1 MMGPSVWGLSEI
13 VQSEKG
19 PTVIGPSVIGQS
31 EILAQTDGPQR
42 PWAQIVL
49 GQNEIQA
56 SRHPRRKIYTFFPL
70 KLVNMYRYFLKLSLF
85 FLKKLKASFINLLSC
100 FKL

>member
-1 MMGPSVWGLSEI
+1 MIGPSVWGLSEI

-56 SRHPRRKIYTFFPL
+56 AKVPIPL
-70 KLVNMYRYFLKLSLF
+70 IMMDFS
-85 FLKKLKASFINLLSC
+85 
-100 FKL
+100 

>member
-1 MMGPSVWGLSEI
+1 MIGPSVWGLSEI

-56 SRHPRRKIYTFFPL
+56 NNGPL
-70 KLVNMYRYFLKLSLF
+70 SI
-85 FLKKLKASFINLLSC
+85 LKKIKLLSRNWTYN
-100 FKL
+100 FKKDRNSIFYDKLLNF

>member
-1 MMGPSVWGLSEI
+1 MIGPSVWGLSEI

-56 SRHPRRKIYTFFPL
+56 SEQVQQLKIDASDRFP
-70 KLVNMYRYFLKLSLF
+70 KLLNASF
-85 FLKKLKASFINLLSC
+85 FLVTCRFSNEQEVS
-100 FKL
+100 

>member
-31 EILAQTDGPQR
+31 EILAQMDGPKR

-56 SRHPRRKIYTFFPL
+56 YI
-70 KLVNMYRYFLKLSLF
+70 
-85 FLKKLKASFINLLSC
+85 
-100 FKL
+100 

>member
-1 MMGPSVWGLSEI
+1 MGPSVWGLSEI

-31 EILAQTDGPQR
+31 EILAQADGSQR

-56 SRHPRRKIYTFFPL
+56 FFHHFFQKL
-70 KLVNMYRYFLKLSLF
+70 KLLNFCFYVNSNSEKKRPFQ
-85 FLKKLKASFINLLSC
+85 KLKTFPK
-100 FKL
+100 F

>member
-1 MMGPSVWGLSEI
+1 MGPSVWGLSEI

-19 PTVIGPSVIGQS
+19 PTVIGPSVIGPS

-56 SRHPRRKIYTFFPL
+56 KKQIAQNKTHNSQTRVVV
-70 KLVNMYRYFLKLSLF
+70 LVVVQE
-85 FLKKLKASFINLLSC
+85 
-100 FKL
+100 

>member
-1 MMGPSVWGLSEI
+1 MIGPSVWGLSEI

-56 SRHPRRKIYTFFPL
+56 ISGLY
-70 KLVNMYRYFLKLSLF
+70 
-85 FLKKLKASFINLLSC
+85 NLDCLDH
-100 FKL
+100 FKNFQYQL

>member
-1 MMGPSVWGLSEI
+1 MIGPSVWGLSEI

-56 SRHPRRKIYTFFPL
+56 QIKVYTRLIFIVEGDKNCKNMAKIDTL
-70 KLVNMYRYFLKLSLF
+70 
-85 FLKKLKASFINLLSC
+85 
-100 FKL
+100 

>member
-56 SRHPRRKIYTFFPL
+56 IFLPL
-70 KLVNMYRYFLKLSLF
+70 NH
-85 FLKKLKASFINLLSC
+85 I
-100 FKL
+100 

>member
-1 MMGPSVWGLSEI
+1 MIGPSVWGLSEI

-56 SRHPRRKIYTFFPL
+56 
-70 KLVNMYRYFLKLSLF
+70 
-85 FLKKLKASFINLLSC
+85 INLLENGD
-100 FKL
+100 FKALKIWENPINDWV

>member
-19 PTVIGPSVIGQS
+19 PTVIGPSVISQS
-31 EILAQTDGPQR
+31 EILAQTGGPQR

-49 GQNEIQA
+49 GQNEIQVCIVVI
-56 SRHPRRKIYTFFPL
+56 RTNQT
-70 KLVNMYRYFLKLSLF
+70 KLIL
-85 FLKKLKASFINLLSC
+85 
-100 FKL
+100 